1 MIRLKSKDMLLLA
14 RETGWIRNKNEGEVE
29 MGSLEHPDERQAEF
43 RAWVENEC
51 ARAES
56 DNEKMNG
63 PCTDLAQGP
72 WGALRSLV
80 GQLLDRGWGPMD
92 FEMAGGLLR
101 KLGRRL
107 PLMPVTADDY
117 DADGKC
123 ARYPKLE
130 RATREDG
137 SYVYRFRDMT
147 RNVDWHIRDRATG
160 ELLDED
166 EALLYGFDPNIMK
179 DELRELAEV
188 GTHCLIQGDRPVLL
202 GEIDPQL
209 LSTKPPYTLRITHV
223 VTSSRDVRDVD
234 WTWVNYDGSG
244 FTRVSREEY
253 DKAVSGKSST
263 TGGI

>member
-1 MIRLKSKDMLLLA
+1 
-14 RETGWIRNKNEGEVE
+14 

-43 RAWVENEC
+43 RAWVESEC

-56 DNEKMNG
+56 DNEKMNELRAE
-63 PCTDLAQGP
+63 PEEGP
-72 WGALRSLV
+72 WKFLHSLA
-80 GQLLDRGWGPMD
+80 GRLLDRGWGSLE
-92 FEMAGGLLR
+92 FELAGNILR
-101 KLGRRL
+101 RLGRQL
-107 PLMPVTADDY
+107 PISPVTNDDY
-117 DADGKC
+117 DADGRC
-123 ARYPKLE
+123 ARYPELE
-130 RATREDG
+130 RATRDDG
-137 SYVYRFRDMT
+137 SPVYRFRDMT

-188 GTHCLIQGDRPVLL
+188 GTHCPIPGDRPVLL

-223 VTSSRDVRDVD
+223 VTSARDVRDVD
-234 WTWVNYDGSG
+234 WTWVNYDGRG
-244 FTRVSREEY
+244 FTRVSGEEY
-253 DKAVSGKSST
+253 DKAVAMKSST